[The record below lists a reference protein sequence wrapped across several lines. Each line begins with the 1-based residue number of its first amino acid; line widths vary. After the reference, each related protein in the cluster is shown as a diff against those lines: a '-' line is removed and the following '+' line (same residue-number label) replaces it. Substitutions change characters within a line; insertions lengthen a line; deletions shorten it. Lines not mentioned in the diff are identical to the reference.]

1 MIYFSYLSKVGLD
14 GTGKSTV
21 VQLASHIA
29 GCELFKLSLHRGY
42 GITEFRDDL
51 KSVFQLSGVKGNTIV
66 FLLTD
71 ADIVKVSNIKT
82 N

>member
-1 MIYFSYLSKVGLD
+1 MD
-14 GTGKSTV
+14 GTGKSTI

-42 GITEFRDDL
+42 GTTEFREDL
-51 KSVFQLSGVKGNTIV
+51 SKVFKYSGVKGAKVV

-71 ADIVKVSNIKT
+71 SDIVKVSQGNISSGITKS
-82 N
+82 